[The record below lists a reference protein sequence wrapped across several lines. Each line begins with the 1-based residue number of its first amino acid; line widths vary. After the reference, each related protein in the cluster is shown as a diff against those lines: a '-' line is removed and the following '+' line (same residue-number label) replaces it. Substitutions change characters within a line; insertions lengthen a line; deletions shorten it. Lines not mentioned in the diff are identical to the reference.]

1 MRSVLHKI
9 PELHGR
15 LKNTEEQGKLLSDE
29 MPEHH
34 ATIEMGL
41 QQLYDKWKN
50 VNEEIGTQDVKLMS
64 AKEYFQFIEK
74 TEMFL
79 REANKNLLE
88 WSKKLSCHR
97 SETDVTD
104 VLLDIENYISKH
116 KASQNEMLVRMTAAA
131 GQVFGSSAFQKTQV
145 VQKEQEE
152 TFDALNTLLLQ
163 AKDTLAK
170 LKLEEANKLQEATA
184 SKTVTHHTQ
193 TENDSPPPRPP
204 LPILIPLISSPPQ
217 GPYIYN

>member
-1 MRSVLHKI
+1 MRSVHHKI

-15 LKNTEEQGKLLSDE
+15 LKNIEERGKLLSDE

-50 VNEEIGTQDVKLMS
+50 VNEEIGTQEVKLKS
-64 AKEYFQFIEK
+64 ARDYFQFIEK

-88 WSKKLSCHR
+88 WSKKLSCYG
-97 SETDVTD
+97 SEIDVTD

-116 KASQNEMLVRMTAAA
+116 KASQNEMLVKMTAAA
-131 GQVFGSSAFQKTQV
+131 GQVFGPTAFQKTQV

-152 TFDALNTLLLQ
+152 TFCALNTLLLQ
-163 AKDTLAK
+163 AKDNLAK
-170 LKLEEANKLQEATA
+170 LKLEETNKSKQARA
-184 SKTVTHHTQ
+184 SNTVTHHTQ

-204 LPILIPLISSPPQ
+204 LPIVIPPISTPPQ
-217 GPYIYN
+217 GP